1 MRRVQCYAC
10 GKGYDYDD
18 DGFCPKCGAF
28 NLPPRSKQISADGAV
43 IRVDGL
49 NERNHANSFLHEELH
64 AEECKRRKLGLDRP
78 PARKSAV
85 LERKPADNEWRNVEK
100 MLPSIS
106 KGKKKVPPLFLGF
119 VALVIF
125 FNLLLPLL
133 MFAW

>member
-1 MRRVQCYAC
+1 MRKVHCYAC

-28 NLPPRSKQISADGAV
+28 NLPPRSRQIGADGAV

-64 AEECKRRKLGLDRP
+64 AEDRKRRKLRLDHPAAARP
-78 PARKSAV
+78 PV
-85 LERKPADNEWRNVEK
+85 IKPNDNEWRDVEK
-100 MLPSIS
+100 LLPSIG
-106 KGKKKVPPLFLGF
+106 KGKKKVSPLFLGF